1 MNLIAKYFKEFTESG
16 SCYNWKILLILFFMC
31 LGALPAGGNNNTG
44 FSVLQNQS
52 KLITGTVTANNG
64 ESIIGANIVVKGT
77 NIGTITDINGRFS
90 LNVPVNAILTVTYI
104 GYSEKE
110 VIVGEQSSLNI
121 QLSENT
127 ELLEEVVV
135 VGYGSQ
141 KRETMTGAV
150 SNIRTD
156 DIVRSTV
163 ADLTNSLTG
172 KMPGIVSVQRNAEPG
187 EDAASLFIRGR
198 STLNDNSPLILV
210 DGIERDFSHLNP
222 NEIESLSILKDASA
236 TAVYGVRGANGVI
249 LITTKRGKEG
259 KPTID
264 YNGYA
269 GIQNPTK
276 KPSYLGSYDY
286 GRLYNEALLN
296 DDPGIPA
303 DELPYQ
309 PEDLEA
315 YRNHTSPYTHPDVNW
330 YEEVLNENAMLQRH
344 SVSLTGGTEKVKY
357 FVSFGYLNQKG
368 MFKNINL
375 DKYNLRANLDA
386 EVTSRTKVSVDLS
399 SLITQRNYPGV
410 GGATIDG
417 GIMSTALYLPPDAFP
432 IKNEDGSWA
441 SLWGTNPIADMY
453 ESGYRKND
461 NKGASAT
468 FILNQELDFI
478 TQGLSA
484 KVVGSY
490 DFSYGFWKDWYTPY
504 RSFIK
509 QGDEYEEVASGR
521 KPSLYEGF
529 ERFHTTT
536 FEAHLNW
543 IRSFGKHNLGLLAL
557 YTQSASYWNSQEASR
572 EEFNSSA
579 LDQLFA
585 GPETYMRN
593 GGGASESGREGFVGR
608 LTYNFDQRYLFEF
621 NFGYNGS
628 ENFPP
633 SHRYGFFPAFSLGWR
648 LSEERFF
655 ENIDFVN
662 NLKIRASYG
671 EVGNDQVGYRRF
683 MYKQPVSFRSNYVFG
698 GSSVNS
704 VQTLRLGEMANP
716 DITWER
722 AQKTNIGF
730 ESDWLASMFKLNV
743 DVFFEKRNNIL
754 ANRER
759 SIPATVGVSLPVEN
773 IAKVDNNGF
782 EIEFTY
788 QNRINDFSYSASL
801 NFTHNKNT
809 IRFIDEP
816 ANIPDSRKQTG
827 KPMGQFFGY
836 ICEGYY
842 NTEEDLQNYPKMEGL
857 EPRLGD
863 LRYKDINNDNTIDSD
878 DITAIGKSDIPEN
891 IFGLMLNASYKGIDI
906 NALLQ
911 GASGFNTYFWGEAAQ
926 AFYYGSSALD
936 IILDR
941 WTPENREKATYPA
954 LTLEREAY
962 HTEGSSYWLRN
973 ANYLRVKNLEIG
985 YTFPKDL
992 FRKLAVSKC
1001 RIYVSAQNLFTFD
1014 NIDYWDPEAPQGSAY
1029 FYPIQKVLSLGLNLS
1044 F

>member
-1 MNLIAKYFKEFTESG
+1 MNMISKYFKKITGLES
-16 SCYNWKILLILFFMC
+16 SYHWKILSMLFFMC
-31 LGALPAGGNNNTG
+31 IGLMPAKGEEMP

-52 KLITGTVTANNG
+52 KFITGTVTSRNG
-64 ESIIGANIVVKGT
+64 ESIIGANVVVKGT
-77 NIGTITDINGRFS
+77 TTGTVTDLNGHFS
-90 LNVPVNAILTVTYI
+90 LNVPPGAVLTITYI

-110 VIVGEQSSLNI
+110 VIVGEQTALNI
-121 QLSENT
+121 QLNENT
-127 ELLEEVVV
+127 EILEEIVV

-141 KRETMTGAV
+141 RRETMTGAV
-150 SNIRTD
+150 SNIKTE

-163 ADLTNSLTG
+163 SNLTNSLTG

-187 EDAASLFIRGR
+187 EDAATLFIRGR

-222 NEIESLSILKDASA
+222 NEIESISILKDASA

-249 LITTKRGKEG
+249 LVTTKRGKEG
-259 KPTID
+259 KPSIE

-276 KPSYLGSYDY
+276 KPVYLGSYDY

-296 DDPGIPA
+296 DNPGIPA
-303 DELPYQ
+303 EELPYQ

-315 YRNHTSPYTHPDVNW
+315 YRNHTNPYTYPDVNW
-330 YEEVLNENAMLQRH
+330 YEEVLSKNALQQRH
-344 SVSLTGGTEKVKY
+344 SISLSGGTERVKY

-368 MFKNINL
+368 MFKNISL
-375 DKYNLRANLDA
+375 DTYNLRANLDA
-386 EVTSRTKVSVDLS
+386 DVTSRTKVSVDLS
-399 SLITQRNYPGV
+399 SLITQRNHPGV
-410 GGATIDG
+410 GGATTDG
-417 GIMSTALYLPPDAFP
+417 GIISTALYLAPDAFP

-441 SLWGTNPIADMY
+441 SLWGTNPVADIY

-468 FILNQELDFI
+468 FVLKQELDFI
-478 TQGLSA
+478 TRGLSA
-484 KVVGSY
+484 KIIGSY
-490 DFSYGFWKDWYTPY
+490 DFSYEFWKDWYTPY

-509 QGDEYEEVASGR
+509 QGDSYEEVAPGR

-543 IRSFGKHNLGLLAL
+543 TRSFDKHNLGLLAL

-593 GGGASESGREGFVGR
+593 GGGAGESGREGFVGR
-608 LTYNFDQRYLFEF
+608 MTYNFDQRYLFEF

-633 SHRYGFFPAFSLGWR
+633 NRRYGFFPAFSLGWR
-648 LSEERFF
+648 LSEETFF
-655 ENIDFVN
+655 ENIDFIN
-662 NLKIRASYG
+662 NLKIRGAYG

-683 MYKQPVSFRSNYVFG
+683 MYKQPVSFRNNYVFG

-730 ESDWLASMFKLNV
+730 ESDWLSSMFKFNA

-782 EIEFTY
+782 EVEFTY
-788 QNRINDFSYSASL
+788 QNKINEFTYSASI
-801 NFTHNKNT
+801 NFTHNQNT
-809 IRFIDEP
+809 VKFIDEP
-816 ANIPDSRKQTG
+816 ANVPDSRKRTG

-842 NTEEDLQNYPKMEGL
+842 NTEQDLQNYPKMEGL

-891 IFGLMLNASYKGIDI
+891 IFGFIFSASYKGIDI

-911 GASGFNTYFWGEAAQ
+911 GAGGFNTYFYEEAAQ

-962 HTEGSSYWLRN
+962 HMETSSYWLRN
-973 ANYLRVKNLEIG
+973 ANYLRIKNLEIG
-985 YTFPKDL
+985 YTFSKDL

-1001 RIYVSAQNLFTFD
+1001 RIYMSAQNLFTFD
-1014 NIDYWDPEAPQGSAY
+1014 DIDYWDPESPQGNGY
-1029 FYPIQKVLSLGLNLS
+1029 FYPIQKTVSLGINLS